1 MIKTNGMRQFAG
13 VAGVR
18 KRDWHTY
25 RTNAKVNPR
34 SQASER
40 FLDLNR
46 SCEHHRFDSEH
57 RMLSV
62 VSKGEPEERCL
73 AASTT

>member
-40 FLDLNR
+40 IPDLNR
-46 SCEHHRFDSEH
+46 SSEESSFRF
-57 RMLSV
+57 
-62 VSKGEPEERCL
+62 
-73 AASTT
+73 

>member
-1 MIKTNGMRQFAG
+1 MTLQMKREALE
-13 VAGVR
+13 AELVR
-18 KRDWHTY
+18 KRCSEPFHWEKRDWHTC

-46 SCEHHRFDSEH
+46 SSEESSFRF
-57 RMLSV
+57 
-62 VSKGEPEERCL
+62 
-73 AASTT
+73 